1 MKKLLL
7 SLLTVATLS
16 LLGASLATVDVSYAD
31 AKEQITDSL
40 NNVNDGNTT
49 DLGGG
54 IKTGIDMLL
63 FLIGAISVLVI
74 IIGGIKYV
82 VSNGDSGAIQSAK
95 NTIMYAVIGLLV
107 AILAY
112 SIVNFVV
119 GQFTN

>member
-31 AKEQITDSL
+31 AKGQITDSL